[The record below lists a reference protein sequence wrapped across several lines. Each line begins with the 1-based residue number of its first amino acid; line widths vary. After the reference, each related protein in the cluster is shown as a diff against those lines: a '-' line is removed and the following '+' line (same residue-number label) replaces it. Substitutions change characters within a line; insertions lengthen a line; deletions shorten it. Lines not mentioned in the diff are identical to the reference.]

1 MLNLAGLPTE
11 VLEKSIFP
19 YLTRKELKRIS
30 LNQRLADIANS
41 VIDKRDTKCKY
52 KLKCLL
58 YENYTQILLLLIL
71 KYPIS
76 NHLFFFRYPNIDR
89 GWQG

>member
-11 VLEKSIFP
+11 VLEKGIFP
-19 YLTRKELKRIS
+19 YLTRKELERIS

-41 VIDKRDTKCKY
+41 VIDRRDTKCKY

-58 YENYTQILLLLIL
+58 YDNYIFL
-71 KYPIS
+71 KCRANVIYFDEAYII
-76 NHLFFFRYPNIDR
+76 FFSFQVPEY
-89 GWQG
+89 